1 MRPLAGRLH
10 SVCAAA
16 AGFVAPCEQ
25 ACPDGS
31 HMAHSSACRSM
42 FTSISLTCLL
52 PPTAPCPHVQLAAL
66 MPPGT
71 NIPEAYSRGSD
82 EDQAFVQNLA
92 IFLTA
97 FFRAHLRC

>member
-1 MRPLAGRLH
+1 MP
-10 SVCAAA
+10 S
-16 AGFVAPCEQ
+16 
-25 ACPDGS
+25 
-31 HMAHSSACRSM
+31 
-42 FTSISLTCLL
+42 CLL
-52 PPTAPCPHVQLAAL
+52 TRTAPYRLRFSQLAAL

-97 FFRAHLRC
+97 FFRAHLGWVPACLPAHLRVSVGVWWAGV

>member
-1 MRPLAGRLH
+1 
-10 SVCAAA
+10 
-16 AGFVAPCEQ
+16 
-25 ACPDGS
+25 
-31 HMAHSSACRSM
+31 
-42 FTSISLTCLL
+42 
-52 PPTAPCPHVQLAAL
+52 

-97 FFRAHLRC
+97 FFRAHLGWVPACLPACPPACVGWGVVGWGVRLCVEEGRLRAYVDKAKAAHR